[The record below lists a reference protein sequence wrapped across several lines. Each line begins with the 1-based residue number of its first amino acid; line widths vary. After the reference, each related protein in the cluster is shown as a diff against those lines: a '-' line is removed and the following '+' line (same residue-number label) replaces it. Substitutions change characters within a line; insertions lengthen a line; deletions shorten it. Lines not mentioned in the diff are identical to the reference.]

1 MDSDSIGV
9 ERRRLPFTL
18 IENAVLEDQELGP
31 VDLLVYIALAKYADS
46 EGVCWPAMATLGKL
60 ARCARETVARSISR
74 LEARGYLRRS
84 PRFRD
89 DGGVTSN
96 AYRLMPIEAKRY
108 PSVIQD
114 ASPCDSGSH
123 PPVIQDHTNYIQSEL
138 EPKKEREERAPARGI
153 RSLPDCAAA
162 SEPSSLSSLLSQ
174 LKQEARARTCPIV
187 IGRDWRE
194 GIGEL
199 MKSGTSKGEI
209 LQAFQACIESA
220 PEKVTFF
227 PRDFLKWRKVWRE
240 RTLKIHQSN
249 QEKTDKEVRERALT
263 AERERILQQR
273 EDPRAAAEIAGAIAR
288 LPWRR

>member
-1 MDSDSIGV
+1 MESDSVGV

-18 IENAVLEDQELGP
+18 VENVVLEDQELGP
-31 VDLLVYIALAKYADS
+31 VDLLVYIALAKHADS
-46 EGVCWPAMATLGKL
+46 DGVCWPSMATLGKL
-60 ARCARETVARSISR
+60 ARCARETVARSIAR

-96 AYRLMPIEAKRY
+96 AYRLMPIEVKKY
-108 PSVIQD
+108 PAVTQD
-114 ASPCDSGSH
+114 DSPCDSESH
-123 PPVIQDHTNYIQSEL
+123 PPVILDHTNYIQSEL
-138 EPKKEREERAPARGI
+138 EPNKEREERATTRGI

-174 LKQEARARTCPIV
+174 LKQEAREQTCPFV

-199 MKSGTSKGEI
+199 VKSGTSEGEI
-209 LQAFQACIESA
+209 LQAFQACIATA
-220 PEKVTFF
+220 PERVTFF
-227 PRDFLKWRKVWRE
+227 PRDFLKWRKVSRE
-240 RTLKIHQSN
+240 RTVKIRQRHQD
-249 QEKTDKEVRERALT
+249 KTDREVRERELA
-263 AERERILQQR
+263 AEREVILRQR
-273 EDPRAAAEIAGAIAR
+273 EDPRAVAEIAGAIAR